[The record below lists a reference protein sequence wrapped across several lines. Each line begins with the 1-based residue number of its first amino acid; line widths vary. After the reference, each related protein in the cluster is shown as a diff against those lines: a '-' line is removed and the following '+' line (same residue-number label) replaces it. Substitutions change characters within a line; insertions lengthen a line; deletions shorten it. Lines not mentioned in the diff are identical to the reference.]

1 MLSSTRGTQE
11 DLNKSRCLYDEGDK
25 RGTRFRPQ
33 TGAWPGLC
41 RLGSGSPSSSKLSRK
56 MKILSLVSLGA
67 KLKNTANEQGP
78 PPPVKAVS
86 LTLRTGRLV

>member
-1 MLSSTRGTQE
+1 MMKVTSEELDSI
-11 DLNKSRCLYDEGDK
+11 
-25 RGTRFRPQ
+25 PQ

-41 RLGSGSPSSSKLSRK
+41 RLGSLSLSSFRLRRK
-56 MKILSLVSLGA
+56 MKILSLVNLGA

-78 PPPVKAVS
+78 PPPAKAVS